1 MRGKGIHYDTGTFPN
16 GDTSRPVFDADVV
29 ARDMRVI
36 AEDLYCTAIRITG
49 GDPDRIE
56 ITARHAAAAGLEVWF
71 SPFPCEMTDEQML
84 PYFADCAERAERLRR
99 DGADV
104 VLVTGCELSL
114 FARGYLPGDTF
125 NERIPVLAGPDR
137 EAALRPIPDKV
148 NAFLGDVVRTVRP
161 LFAGPVSYASCPLDG
176 VDWSPFDIVG
186 LDAFRGLRNAATYR
200 DDLRKEFTHGKPVA
214 VMEVGCCTFHGAGDY
229 GGSGWYVA
237 MEPDGVTPKPDLL
250 RDESEQVRYL
260 DELMPVLEDEGV
272 DSVFWFSFAGYS
284 APHRR
289 SAPDPD
295 LASYGIVKVLDEHS
309 DYPADAR
316 TYPDMPW
323 EPKEAFHAL
332 ANRYQAL
339 AQHRTTP
346 VISTPPTNRSTLKR

>member
-1 MRGKGIHYDTGTFPN
+1 
-16 GDTSRPVFDADVV
+16 
-29 ARDMRVI
+29 
-36 AEDLYCTAIRITG
+36 
-49 GDPDRIE
+49 
-56 ITARHAAAAGLEVWF
+56 
-71 SPFPCEMTDEQML
+71 MTDEQML

-137 EAALRPIPDKV
+137 EAALRPLPDKV

-161 LFAGPVSYASCPLDG
+161 RFAGPVSYASCPLDG

-186 LDAFRGLRNAATYR
+186 LDAFRSLRNAATYR

-214 VMEVGCCTFHGAGDY
+214 IMEVGCCTFRGAGDY

-237 MEPDGVTPKPDLL
+237 MEPDGVTPKPHLV
-250 RDESEQVRYL
+250 RDEGEQVRCL
-260 DELMPVLEDEGV
+260 DELMPVFEDEGV
-272 DSVFWFSFAGYS
+272 DSVFWFSFAGYGT
-284 APHRR
+284 PHRL
-289 SAPDPD
+289 SGPDPD
-295 LASYGIVKVLDEHS
+295 LASYGIVKILDEHS
-309 DYPADAR
+309 GYPADAR

-332 ANRYQAL
+332 ANHYRARRQ
-339 AQHRTTP
+339 QG
-346 VISTPPTNRSTLKR
+346 